1 MGGHSHWSQIK
12 RQKGAA
18 DAKRGQVFTKLG
30 REITVAARQGG
41 PDPEANARL
50 RLVILKARE
59 QNMPM
64 DTIERAIKRGAG
76 QLDDGVELIE
86 ATYEAYGPG
95 GVAIL
100 MEILTD
106 NRNRAVSEIRSTLSR
121 AGATMAEN
129 GSVAWVFESKG
140 TITVENDGIDPNEL
154 ALQAID
160 AGAEDVQ
167 VEDGRV
173 EIVTAPENFEQTR
186 RALSEMGIA
195 PASAE
200 VTMVPKTTVPLTDKE
215 AEAALRL
222 LDRLEDLDDVQRVH
236 SNAEFPD
243 EVLAAYAS
251 R

>member
-41 PDPEANARL
+41 GDPEGNARL
-50 RLVILKARE
+50 RLAVQKARE
-59 QNMPM
+59 SNMPL
-64 DTIERAIKRGAG
+64 DTIERAIKRGSG
-76 QLDDGVELIE
+76 QLDDGTELIE
-86 ATYEAYGPG
+86 ATYEAYGPN

-100 MEILTD
+100 MEVVTD
-106 NRNRAVSEIRSTLSR
+106 NRNRTVSELRATLSR
-121 AGATMAEN
+121 AGGTLAEN

-140 TITVENDGIDPNEL
+140 MIMVEGGHVDADEL

-167 VEDGRV
+167 VDDDRI
-173 EIVTAPENFEQTR
+173 EIITLPENFEQAR
-186 RALSEMGIA
+186 RTLAEIGIE

-200 VTMVPKTTVPLTDKE
+200 VTMVPKTTVPLAAKE
-215 AEAALRL
+215 AESALRL

-243 EVLAAYAS
+243 EVLAAYAT